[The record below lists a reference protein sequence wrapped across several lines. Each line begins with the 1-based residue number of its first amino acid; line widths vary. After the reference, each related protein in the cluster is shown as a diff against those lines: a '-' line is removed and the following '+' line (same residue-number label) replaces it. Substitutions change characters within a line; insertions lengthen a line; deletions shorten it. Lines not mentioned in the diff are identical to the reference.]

1 MSETSLY
8 ERVLAK
14 AGAAAGFPVK
24 VRSSAAV
31 VLWRRGDDGLRVFWM
46 RRKPEMQFMG
56 GWHAFPGGT
65 VSKEDAA
72 GPETGGPETGGPEA
86 GGLPW
91 LRGAPRGLAA
101 DAITGAMPESL
112 TEGLDLAPDDEPGLV
127 VAALRELFEETGL
140 LPTAEGIVGRSERF
154 ETARQDVLSGRRSF
168 GPALGDLGVTLDASR
183 LVFAGRWLT
192 PPFAPLRF
200 DNRYFLLEHP
210 AAADAPE
217 PSVPD
222 EAAEAGW
229 VRPAEAIELW
239 HRGAAIAAPP
249 ILYLL
254 RTLATLCRDGER
266 PDEATGALARLRSPD
281 DANLGPYR
289 RIDFRPGIVMMPL
302 PTPTLPPATHT
313 NAYLVGPPEGGEAV
327 LVDPGTPFPKEI
339 ERLVAAVEA
348 AASAS
353 EGALR
358 LTAIVLTHHHGDH
371 VGAVRRL
378 AERFGVPV
386 AAHAETADRLA
397 RHPSG
402 PIRVDRTIEDGERI
416 ELAGPGEPLV
426 LTAIHTPGH
435 APGHLC
441 FYEERLGSLLAGD
454 MLSAVSTIVID
465 PPDGDMDR
473 YLASLD
479 RLAAL
484 DPRTIFPGHGPAI
497 LGGAAKLR
505 ELIEHRLWR
514 EGKVLAA
521 WNAGARKPAD
531 MLPTVYDDAPRQVW
545 PLAERQIEAHLQR
558 LARAG
563 KIDRRGAGA
572 PTRS

>member
-1 MSETSLY
+1 MSQPSLY
-8 ERVLAK
+8 EKVLAK
-14 AGAAAGFPVK
+14 VGAAPAAAFPTK

-31 VLWRRGDDGLRVFWM
+31 VLWRRADDGLRVFWM
-46 RRKPEMQFMG
+46 RRKPEMRFMG

-65 VSKEDAA
+65 VSKEDAEVA
-72 GPETGGPETGGPEA
+72 
-86 GGLPW
+86 
-91 LRGAPRGLAA
+91 RGAADWLWGSPRGLAA
-101 DAITGAMPESL
+101 DAVTGAMPESL
-112 TEGLDLAPDDEPGLV
+112 TEGLDLAPDDEPGLM

-140 LPTAEGIVGRSERF
+140 LPTAEGLVGRSERF
-154 ETARQDVLSGRRSF
+154 EAARRDVLAGRCTLDR
-168 GPALGDLGVTLDASR
+168 AVRDLGVTLDASR
-183 LVFAGRWLT
+183 FVFAGRWLT

-210 AAADAPE
+210 AGADAPE
-217 PSVPD
+217 PAVPD

-239 HRGAAIAAPP
+239 RRGEAIAAPP

-254 RTLATLCRDGER
+254 RTLATLSRDGDR
-266 PDEATGALARLRSPD
+266 PDEATGALARLRSPG

-289 RIDFRPGIVMMPL
+289 RIDFRPGVVMMPL

-327 LVDPGTPFPKEI
+327 LVDPGTPFPEEI
-339 ERLVAAVEA
+339 ERLAAAVEA
-348 AASAS
+348 AARTSAD
-353 EGALR
+353 GALR

-378 AERFGVPV
+378 TERFGVPV
-386 AAHAETADRLA
+386 AAHAETAERLA
-397 RHPSG
+397 RHRSG
-402 PIRVDRTIEDGERI
+402 GIRVDRTIEDGERI
-416 ELAGPGEPLV
+416 ELAGPGEPVV
-426 LTAIHTPGH
+426 LTALHTPGH

-441 FYEERLGSLLAGD
+441 FHEERLDWLLAGD

-465 PPDGDMDR
+465 PPEGDMGR
-473 YLASLD
+473 YLESLE

-505 ELIEHRLWR
+505 ELIGHRLWR
-514 EGKVLAA
+514 EGKVLDA
-521 WNAGARKPAD
+521 WKAGARKPAD

-563 KIDRRGAGA
+563 TIDRRGAGA
-572 PTRS
+572 PAP